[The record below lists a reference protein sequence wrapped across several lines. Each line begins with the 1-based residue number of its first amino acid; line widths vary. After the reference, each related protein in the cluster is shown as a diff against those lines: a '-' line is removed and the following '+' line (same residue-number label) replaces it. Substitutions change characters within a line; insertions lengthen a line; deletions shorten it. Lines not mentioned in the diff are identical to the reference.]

1 MGTLTTSIFMIISVV
16 VAVISGRAVDT
27 ASGSDSLGKATVL
40 VSFMFF
46 LYLIIIARK
55 LYQIADNQKARGP

>member
-16 VAVISGRAVDT
+16 VAVISGLAVDT
-27 ASGSDSLGKATVL
+27 ASGSESLGKATVL